1 MSYISLEANISV
13 GKSTLLPELARELG
27 IPAIQEDLGANSSF
41 LKALGE
47 FNADPTMAI
56 NLQLT
61 INEYREQ
68 VAISTLMDCHLVERS
83 MLSDIVFTK
92 VMNDRGEI
100 TNGDFRLFMA
110 VAEPR
115 LIRFPPAIV
124 VQLACDPYTS
134 FNRMQQRNR
143 PEESNNTLEY
153 ITQLED
159 AHEDLLPNL
168 CDEYEIPLIRIEYTN
183 FKDPK
188 DVAEAIDIIRRMIYV
203 N

>member
-13 GKSTLLPELARELG
+13 GKSTLIPSLAKELG
-27 IPAIQEDLGANSSF
+27 IPAIEEDLGANSNF

-47 FNADPTMAI
+47 FNADPTKAI

-115 LIRFPPAIV
+115 LIRFPPVIA
-124 VQLACDPYTS
+124 VQLSCDPEVS

-153 ITQLED
+153 LTQLET

-168 CDEYEIPLIRIEYTN
+168 CDEYNIPLVRIDYTN
-183 FKDPK
+183 FKPAEY
-188 DVAEAIDIIRRMIYV
+188 VAESINTIRRMINV